1 MSKASSGYELRMS
14 DAHNKDVI
22 NPSIREQ
29 PVPMQRKKKHDYS
42 RIVTNKKYVPYDED
56 QETCGSAY
64 FNDCNACE
72 NEIEIRKTI

>member
-1 MSKASSGYELRMS
+1 MRTSDLHKDSGL
-14 DAHNKDVI
+14 
-22 NPSIREQ
+22 NPSIRDPQ
-29 PVPMQRKKKHDYS
+29 PVPMQRKKKHDYT